1 MRMRMHH
8 LLAVL
13 GAATLSFLPVAV
25 SAHGSGHAGAKTKK
39 KDETEI
45 AHEEKAFGRP
55 GERARVTRTVRIA
68 GTDDMRYTPARIRV
82 KQGETVRFVVRNGGK
97 ILHET
102 VLGTKP
108 ELQEHY
114 ALMKKF
120 PDMEHDEPYMVHLKP
135 GETGEM
141 VWQFTRVG
149 EFYFACLMPGH
160 YERGMFGRI
169 TVTPSAK
176 KGNVS

>member
-1 MRMRMHH
+1 MYLRKP
-8 LLAVL
+8 LLAIA
-13 GAATLSFLPVAV
+13 GAASLSILPATAF
-25 SAHGSGHAGAKTKK
+25 AHGSTHAEKAGKRKNEAT
-39 KDETEI
+39 TVY
-45 AHEEKAFGRP
+45 EEKAFGRP
-55 GERARVTRTVRIA
+55 GERARATRTVRIV

-82 KQGETVRFVVRNGGK
+82 QQGETVRFVVRNGGK

-141 VWQFTRVG
+141 VWQFTRAG
-149 EFYFACLMPGH
+149 EFYFACLVAGH
-160 YERGMFGRI
+160 FEAGMFGTI
-169 TVTPSAK
+169 HVTPSTAK
-176 KGNVS
+176 GSKL

>member
-1 MRMRMHH
+1 MYLRKP
-8 LLAVL
+8 LLAIA
-13 GAATLSFLPVAV
+13 GAASLLILPATA
-25 SAHGSGHAGAKTKK
+25 SAHGSTHAESGGKRKIEAT
-39 KDETEI
+39 
-45 AHEEKAFGRP
+45 AVYEEKAFGRP
-55 GERARVTRTVRIA
+55 GERARDTRTVRIV

-108 ELQEHY
+108 ELEEHY
-114 ALMKKF
+114 ELMKKF
-120 PDMEHDEPYMVHLKP
+120 PDMEHDEPHMVHLKP

-141 VWQFTRVG
+141 VWRFTRAG

-160 YERGMFGRI
+160 YDKGMIGKI
-169 TVTPSAK
+169 VVNPATQGGK
-176 KGNVS
+176 Q